1 MIFLLI
7 AGTYTPFC
15 LLMLSGRLAAVV
27 LATGVVRCGRRDG
40 LNMIWIDAPRWLNA
54 LVYAAL
60 YAKGHDGNPAES
72 SC

>member
-27 LATGVVRCGRRDG
+27 LATVWCGAVVGMR
-40 LNMIWIDAPRWLNA
+40 LNMIWIDGPRWLNA
-54 LVYAAL
+54 LV
-60 YAKGHDGNPAES
+60 
-72 SC
+72 